1 MPLGRRRLQA
11 KQLEYMNGKHVVVID
26 VGSSNVVIAVGEVG
40 DQGKVVIRGI
50 VSTAVEG
57 VESGRIDNSDMVS
70 KAIVAAK
77 RSIEEQLNITIT
89 EAYAGISGDF
99 VRAAQITDHVYVEDD
114 SQNSNNVTQRDVDAL
129 DKRMRSVKVSDDR
142 EMVMS
147 SEPLKYMVDRREV
160 KAPVGSFGK
169 VLSAV
174 YNFVLCDKIMRDR
187 LINVIQRSGIT
198 VKEVVPNVHV
208 IPLSVANSDEM
219 QDGVV
224 TIDLGGGVTDVTVCY
239 GGKVRYMSSIP
250 IGAQAINADI
260 RSYSMPEKYV
270 EDLKIL
276 HGCALV
282 ESAPSETITFQRG
295 SRVIKSI
302 LSKNLATIIEARLSE
317 IAEHVRREL
326 RDSGYSQKLSA
337 GGVITGGAAQ
347 TRDIEKLFSSVL
359 GMEVRMGYPE
369 FGITPESIE
378 LISTPAYST
387 AVSLMI
393 YGAKHGECSVVE
405 RNASRNIPKPEERE
419 PAPARETAQ
428 QQSARARGGRVN
440 AGSISVDFDE
450 EEPARRKEAKRPKDD
465 RRDDR
470 DRDFDE
476 DEENDNGDVIEPKR
490 GWGRKIMKGIRDLTK
505 AFENPAE
512 EDERSEQRN
521 SRGKYDR
528 GDL

>member
-1 MPLGRRRLQA
+1 
-11 KQLEYMNGKHVVVID
+11 MNGKHVVVID
-26 VGSSNVVIAVGEVG
+26 VGSSNVVIAVGEV
-40 DQGKVVIRGI
+40 DDLGKVVIKGI
-50 VSTAVEG
+50 VSTGVEG

-77 RSIEEQLNITIT
+77 RAIEEQLGITIT

-129 DKRMRSVKVSDDR
+129 DRRMRSVKVSDDR
-142 EMVMS
+142 EMVMIY
-147 SEPLKYMVDRREV
+147 EPLKYMVDRREV

-174 YNFVLCDKIMRDR
+174 YNFVLCDRIMRER
-187 LINVIQRSGIT
+187 LISVIQRSGIT
-198 VKEVVPNVHV
+198 VKEVVPNVHTA
-208 IPLSVANSDEM
+208 PLSVVNSDEM

-270 EDLKIL
+270 EDLKIQ
-276 HGCALV
+276 HGYALT
-282 ESAPSETITFQRG
+282 ESAPAETITFQRG

-337 GGVITGGAAQ
+337 GAIVTGGAAQ
-347 TRDIEKLFSSVL
+347 TRDIEKLFAEIL
-359 GMEVRMGYPE
+359 GMEVRVGYPE
-369 FGITPESIE
+369 YGITPESIE
-378 LISTPAYST
+378 LITTPAYST

-393 YGAKHGECSVVE
+393 YGAQHGECSVVE
-405 RNASRNIPKPEERE
+405 RNASRNIAKPEQKEPERAAASE
-419 PAPARETAQ
+419 PQPKVGEPKADC
-428 QQSARARGGRVN
+428 GRVN
-440 AGSISVDFDE
+440 AGTIGVGFDE
-450 EEPARRKEAKRPKDD
+450 EDEEERRSRRRSDKRADDD
-465 RRDDR
+465 RGNGRSD
-470 DRDFDE
+470 DRDFDDDD
-476 DEENDNGDVIEPKR
+476 DEYGDVIKSPKR
-490 GWGRKIMKGIRDLTK
+490 SWRSRILGGFNQLTK

-512 EDERSEQRN
+512 EDDLDQPRGRRKGEYDKRN
-521 SRGKYDR
+521 
-528 GDL
+528 L

>member
-1 MPLGRRRLQA
+1 
-11 KQLEYMNGKHVVVID
+11 MNGKHVVVID
-26 VGSSNVVIAVGEVG
+26 VGSSNVVIAVGEV
-40 DQGKVVIRGI
+40 DDLGKVVIRGI
-50 VSTAVEG
+50 VSTGVEG
-57 VESGRIDNSDMVS
+57 VESGRVDNSDMVS
-70 KAIVAAK
+70 KAVVAAK
-77 RSIEEQLNITIT
+77 RTIEEQLGITIT

-129 DKRMRSVKVSDDR
+129 DRRMRSVKVSDDR
-142 EMVMS
+142 EMVMT

-198 VKEVVPNVHV
+198 VKEVVANVHAE
-208 IPLSVANSDEM
+208 PLSVVNSDEM
-219 QDGVV
+219 QDGVA

-270 EDLKIL
+270 EDLKIQ
-276 HGCALV
+276 HGYALV
-282 ESAPSETITFQRG
+282 ESAPGETITFQRG

-337 GGVITGGAAQ
+337 GAIITGGAAQ
-347 TRDIEKLFSSVL
+347 TRDIEKLFAEVL
-359 GMEVRMGYPE
+359 GMEVRVGYPE
-369 FGITPESIE
+369 YGITPESIE

-387 AVSLMI
+387 AVSLLI
-393 YGAKHGECSVVE
+393 YGAQHGECSVVE
-405 RNASRNIPKPEERE
+405 RNASRNISKPEPKEPERE
-419 PAPARETAQ
+419 EQPVQQPRREEP
-428 QQSARARGGRVN
+428 RADRGRVN
-440 AGSISVDFDE
+440 AGTISVNFDDEQDDEPASRRNSGKQQDDYRGKSRNDDFDE
-450 EEPARRKEAKRPKDD
+450 EE
-465 RRDDR
+465 
-470 DRDFDE
+470 DE
-476 DEENDNGDVIEPKR
+476 LGDVIKSPKR
-490 GWGRKIMKGIRDLTK
+490 GWRSKLLGGIRDLTK
-505 AFENPAE
+505 SFENPAE
-512 EDERSEQRN
+512 DDERDAPRSRRGEYDKRN
-521 SRGKYDR
+521 
-528 GDL
+528 L

>member
-1 MPLGRRRLQA
+1 
-11 KQLEYMNGKHVVVID
+11 MNGKYVVVID
-26 VGSSNVVIAVGEVG
+26 VGSSNVVIAVGEV
-40 DQGKVVIRGI
+40 DDLRKVVIKGI
-50 VSTAVEG
+50 VSVKVEG

-70 KAIVAAK
+70 KAIVTAK
-77 RSIEEQLNITIT
+77 RTIEEQLNITIT
-89 EAYAGISGDF
+89 EAYAGIAGDF

-142 EMVMS
+142 EMVMT

-208 IPLSVANSDEM
+208 APLSIANSDEM
-219 QDGVV
+219 QDGVMTV
-224 TIDLGGGVTDVTVCY
+224 DLGGGVTDVTVCY

-250 IGAQAINADI
+250 IGAQAIDADI

-270 EDLKIL
+270 EDLKIQ
-276 HGCALV
+276 HGYALV
-282 ESAPSETITFQRG
+282 ESAPGETITFQRG

-337 GGVITGGAAQ
+337 GAIITGGAAQ
-347 TRDIEKLFSSVL
+347 TRDIEKLFAGIL
-359 GMEVRMGYPE
+359 GVEVRVGYPE
-369 FGITPESIE
+369 YGITPESIE
-378 LISTPAYST
+378 LISTSAYST
-387 AVSLMI
+387 AVSLLI
-393 YGAKHGECSVVE
+393 YGAQHGECAVVE
-405 RNASRNIPKPEERE
+405 RNASRNIAKPEPVVQERDEQTAPQPKHEE
-419 PAPARETAQ
+419 PARR
-428 QQSARARGGRVN
+428 SGRVN
-440 AGSISVDFDE
+440 AGSISVGGDFDE
-450 EEPARRKEAKRPKDD
+450 EEDETPVSRRDAGKRAKDD
-465 RRDDR
+465 VRRGRSDER
-470 DRDFDE
+470 DRDFD
-476 DEENDNGDVIEPKR
+476 DDDDDYGDVIKSRKR
-490 GWGRKIMKGIRDLTK
+490 GFFGKLSDRLNDLTK
-505 AFENPAE
+505 AFENPADE
-512 EDERSEQRN
+512 EDQNEPRSR
-521 SRGKYDR
+521 RGEYGKR
-528 GDL
+528 DL